1 MNFKEC
7 NMNLE
12 RKLVRGRKAHL
23 INNHQERRQGDE
35 GKTETPEMAEKIL
48 SFELIEPQF

>member
-12 RKLVRGRKAHL
+12 RKLVSGRKAHL
-23 INNHQERRQGDE
+23 INNHQERCQGDE
-35 GKTETPEMAEKIL
+35 GKKTPEMAESKGVIIV
-48 SFELIEPQF
+48 EN